1 MNSLL
6 EKPDRKLNPHEV
18 DLVGEAL
25 LEAHLIKNGLR
36 VARRGTKGVLQ

>member
-1 MNSLL
+1 MKSLL
-6 EKPDRKLNPHEV
+6 EKRDRKLDPHEV

-36 VARRGTKGVLQ
+36 VARRGTKEAFQ